1 MKKKLLPWPR
11 GKRGE
16 NRMTCTVPGLTN
28 PCWSK
33 GNTFPIAATHGSLNQ
48 WKRIGWEIGF
58 PAWECHRW
66 HRCTLV
72 FLTIVLRLVVEKK
85 LGKGTGSKG
94 GPKRIEDICTPL
106 SSHFLLFSFFS
117 AFRSKYILNQV
128 SFLDQFVSCFACRL
142 KVAHLSKCGYF
153 FHSWFHPFFFY
164 FSSFP
169 TGNMGSYFF
178 LFLSHVHRTPEW
190 SERGPNLRT
199 LSANSV
205 GTNLPAACRSIRN
218 WHLSWYIQD
227 ENNI

>member
-16 NRMTCTVPGLTN
+16 NRITCTVPGLTN

-66 HRCTLV
+66 NRCTLV

-153 FHSWFHPFFFY
+153 FHSWFHPFFFIFLHSPLEIWVVISFY
-164 FSSFP
+164 FSVTYTALWSGQR
-169 TGNMGSYFF
+169 GNQTLEPF
-178 LFLSHVHRTPEW
+178 LQTRWEQTY
-190 SERGPNLRT
+190 
-199 LSANSV
+199 
-205 GTNLPAACRSIRN
+205 LPLAA
-218 WHLSWYIQD
+218 Q
-227 ENNI
+227 